1 MMALW
6 SRTHCL
12 NASTDGCSSITSER
26 DYSRATSETKQCD
39 KWIAVSRLEA
49 ALAATEI
56 RVPRI
61 PVIST
66 VNALP
71 HADPETIK
79 EILAPQITSHV
90 QWEATV
96 KTLLSQSVKKSYESG
111 PKKGKSYAFNTSR
124 QHDS

>member
-1 MMALW
+1 MTYYR

-12 NASTDGCSSITSER
+12 NASTDGCNSITSER

-39 KWIAVSRLEA
+39 KWIVVSRLEA

-71 HADPETIK
+71 HADRETIK
-79 EILAPQITSHV
+79 EILAPQ
-90 QWEATV
+90 V
-96 KTLLSQSVKKSYESG
+96 KYQVFYRCSLFFILQL
-111 PKKGKSYAFNTSR
+111 
-124 QHDS
+124 